1 MGALAGCVTSGLEGW
16 TFPETLEEL
25 MQRKILLSL
34 IVAAAF
40 ALPAAAQAQGTVRG
54 AQEGAAEGGRAAGPI
69 GAIVGGAVGAATG
82 TVGGILG
89 VDDRP
94 RFREYVVRER
104 RPSYVYQEPVRVGT
118 VLPEAGVTYYEV
130 PAEYRVAPTYRYTI
144 VNDRPVL
151 VEPRSRRIVEVID

>member
-1 MGALAGCVTSGLEGW
+1 MKTRMLMPTVLLAVL
-16 TFPETLEEL
+16 
-25 MQRKILLSL
+25 
-34 IVAAAF
+34 
-40 ALPAAAQAQGTVRG
+40 ALPLAAQAQGTLRG
-54 AQEGAAEGGRAAGPI
+54 AEEGAAVGGNAAGPL

-104 RPSYVYQEPVRVGT
+104 RPSYRYNEDLRVGV
-118 VLPEAGVTYYEV
+118 VLPESGVTYYDV
-130 PAEYRVAPTYRYTI
+130 PPEYRAPPGYRYTI

-151 VEPRSRRIVEVID
+151 IEPRSRRVIEIVD

>member
-1 MGALAGCVTSGLEGW
+1 MKTRMLMPAVLLAALA
-16 TFPETLEEL
+16 
-25 MQRKILLSL
+25 
-34 IVAAAF
+34 
-40 ALPAAAQAQGTVRG
+40 LPLAAQAQGTLRG
-54 AQEGAAEGGRAAGPI
+54 AEEGAAVGGNAAGPL

-104 RPSYVYQEPVRVGT
+104 RPSYRYNEDLRVGV
-118 VLPEAGVTYYEV
+118 VLPESGVTYYNV
-130 PAEYRVAPTYRYTI
+130 PPEYRAPPGYRYTI

-151 VEPRSRRIVEVID
+151 IEPRSRRVIEIVD